1 MPDFIDPED
10 TITLRDLDD
19 DFAAADL
26 ENLISE
32 ISTWSLQD
40 KTVSPFQLLLYKIIV

>member
-1 MPDFIDPED
+1 MPDFIDSED

-26 ENLISE
+26 ENLILKL
-32 ISTWSLQD
+32 ST
-40 KTVSPFQLLLYKIIV
+40 